1 MISYNVS
8 NKTIAS
14 ISISPHLSQGFTL
27 LEVLVAIAILA
38 ITLTA
43 LFGSQAQSLALAEEA
58 EFNIQ
63 AAVLAK
69 SKLSEYESGVVSLE
83 NNEGDF
89 GEDYPGYLWKVVV
102 QDADFEKLPSLEK
115 LEKPLQRVDL
125 MVSKSE
131 ERHLFSLR
139 CYIIN
144 DQKL

>member
-1 MISYNVS
+1 MS
-8 NKTIAS
+8 NKTIASS

-38 ITLTA
+38 ITLTT
-43 LFGSQAQSLALAEEA
+43 LFGSQAQSLSLAEEA

-63 AAVLAK
+63 AAFLAK

-89 GEDYPGYLWKVVV
+89 GEDYPGYLWKVVF
-102 QDADFEKLPSLEK
+102 QDADFEELPSLEK

-125 MVSKSE
+125 MVSKNE
-131 ERHLFSLR
+131 ERLLFSLR

-144 DQKL
+144 DQKP